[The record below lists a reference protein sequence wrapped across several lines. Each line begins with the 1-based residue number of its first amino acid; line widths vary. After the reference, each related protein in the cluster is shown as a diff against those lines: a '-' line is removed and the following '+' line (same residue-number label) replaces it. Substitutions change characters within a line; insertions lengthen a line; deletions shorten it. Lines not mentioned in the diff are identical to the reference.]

1 MSLSKKHY
9 REVANAIGKAK
20 IHQENGWHEL
30 SIDSIVDVLCDV
42 FKRDNKN
49 FDRSIFKSFIEE
61 KYQEAAKIREATNQ
75 KEKINS

>member
-9 REVANAIGKAK
+9 REVANAIAKAK
-20 IHQENGWHEL
+20 IDQENGWHEL
-30 SIDSIVDVLCDV
+30 SLHSLTDVLCDV

-49 FDRSIFKSFIEE
+49 FDRSIFKSFIGERYLE
-61 KYQEAAKIREATNQ
+61 MAKIREATNQ